1 MTLRYNAA
9 HIFLITYLYLG
20 LMSPTQALEL
30 EPRQWSHLPTGVNF
44 IGGAYGYTDADIAFD
59 PVLELEDVVMEMHT
73 LAAKYIRT
81 FELFDH
87 SARVDLTQ
95 GYSDAKW
102 AGLVSGVPDEVTSE
116 GLSDSL
122 VRFAMNLYGSPPLPA
137 GKKFAKYRA
146 SRSRDTIVG
155 IGLVARLPT
164 GEYKKDELL
173 NLGGNRFV
181 FRPQIGISRQ
191 IDNWDTELTGEVA
204 FFTRNDKFSNGNK
217 LEQDPLYLLHVHV
230 MYTFRPGLWL
240 GASLG
245 YDYGGEKKIN
255 GVKKND
261 TKEHYGWGF
270 SAAYP
275 ISRTLG
281 FKLSYINIRDQKTT
295 GINAD
300 AFVASLAY
308 MW

>member
-1 MTLRYNAA
+1 MTLRHNAA
-9 HIFLITYLYLG
+9 YILLITFLYFS
-20 LMSPTQALEL
+20 LMSSTQALEL
-30 EPRQWSHLPTGVNF
+30 EPRLWSHLPMGVNF
-44 IGGAYGYTDADIAFD
+44 IGGAYVYTDADIAFD
-59 PVLELEDVVMEMHT
+59 PVLELEDVAMELHT

-95 GYSDAKW
+95 SYQEAKW
-102 AGLVSGVPDEVTSE
+102 SGLVSGVPADVTE
-116 GLSDSL
+116 QGLSDSR

-137 GKKFAKYRA
+137 GKGFAKYRA
-146 SRSRDTIVG
+146 SRSSDTIIG
-155 IGLVARLPT
+155 IGLVTRLPT

-181 FRPQIGISRQ
+181 FRPQIGISHQ
-191 IDNWDTELTGEVA
+191 IDNWDTEITGEVA
-204 FFTRNDKFSNGNK
+204 IFTKNDNFSNGNK
-217 LEQDPLYLLHVHV
+217 LEQDPLYLLHAHV

-261 TKEHYGWGF
+261 SKEHYGWGF

-281 FKLSYINIRDQKTT
+281 VKLSYINIRDQKTT

-300 AFVASLAY
+300 TYLASLAY